1 MTFESIAG
9 GFRLDLRPPSLVHAL
24 TAIGALRFI
33 LALTA
38 GGGRTAA
45 SSAVEAGQWILCAS
59 SMILIAV
66 CERDVREHHPGVTSL
81 FRDFSYGAIA
91 GSLLPNA
98 ANLVFF
104 KGSDAA
110 PQFAVELLGLALTLL
125 SAKLLEWLLRENDRD
140 LAPVPE
146 SEVMAR
152 LAALIAVMKYGSW
165 ESSASA
171 TTRWH
176 SITP

>member
-1 MTFESIAG
+1 MPFESTAG
-9 GFRLDLRPPSLVHAL
+9 GFLLDLRPPSLL
-24 TAIGALRFI
+24 RILIGLAGLRVI
-33 LALTA
+33 LALWA
-38 GGGRTAA
+38 SASTAA
-45 SSAVEAGQWILCAS
+45 SSAVEAGHWILCAS
-59 SMILIAV
+59 SIILIAV

-125 SAKLLEWLLRENDRD
+125 SAKLLEWLLREYDRD

-171 TTRWH
+171 QRGGVL
-176 SITP
+176 